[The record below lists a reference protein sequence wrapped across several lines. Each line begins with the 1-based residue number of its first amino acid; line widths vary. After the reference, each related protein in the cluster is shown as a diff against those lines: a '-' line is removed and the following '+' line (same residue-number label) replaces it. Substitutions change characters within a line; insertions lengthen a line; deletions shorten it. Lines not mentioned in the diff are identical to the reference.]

1 MPGIDRT
8 GPMGAGPMTGGARG
22 RCNPQTR
29 SFAGRAFG
37 SGSGNMRGRRFRN
50 MFWATGLP
58 GWARA
63 GTGGY
68 RTPAYGQYSREQEID
83 FLKDQ
88 SNFLKDELSS
98 INSRL
103 QELESE
109 EKAID

>member
-1 MPGIDRT
+1 MPGFDRT

-22 RCNPQTR
+22 HCNPHTR
-29 SFAGRAFG
+29 SFAGRGFG
-37 SGSGNMRGRRFRN
+37 AGSGNMRGRGFRN

-68 RTPAYGQYSREQEID
+68 RASTYGQYSREQEID
-83 FLKDQ
+83 
-88 SNFLKDELSS
+88 FLKDELSS

-109 EKAID
+109 ANAVD